1 MDSST
6 EMVTCYR
13 HPTREAPL
21 RCTRCDRPICLEDSI
36 DAPVGFLCPDDA
48 KQSPRV
54 RRAQAAFDG
63 SRPITMGLLGVI
75 AIVFILQQLPGADGT
90 VERALWLYGP
100 DVAGGSWWR
109 IVTSGFIHFG
119 IIHVAFNSYMLW
131 QLGGQLEGVLGRA
144 AFAGVYLAGLL
155 GGAAGAIALEFGSP
169 AGGASGAVFGLI
181 GAGLLLMRQ
190 RGVAPMRSSLG
201 QLLLFNIV
209 FTFVVPN
216 ISIGGHAGGL
226 IGGGLAFL
234 ALGAARDHQRNAWR
248 AVLVAVG
255 LGVAA
260 VILSRVMGSF

>member
-13 HPTREAPL
+13 HPKREAPL
-21 RCTRCDRPICLEDSI
+21 RCTRCERPICLEDAI

-63 SRPITMGLLGVI
+63 SRPITTGLLGVI
-75 AIVFILQQLPGADGT
+75 AIVFILQQVPGSGET
-90 VERALWLYGP
+90 VATSLGLFGP
-100 DVAGGSWWR
+100 AVAAGEWWR
-109 IVTSGFIHFG
+109 MVTSGFIHFG
-119 IIHVAFNSYMLW
+119 IIHVAFNGYMLW
-131 QLGGQLEGVLGRA
+131 QLGGQLEGALGRS
-144 AFAGVYLAGLL
+144 AFAGVYMAGLL
-155 GGAAGAIALEFGSP
+155 GGAAGAIVLEYQFL

-190 RGVAPMRSSLG
+190 RGMAPMRSSLG
-201 QLLLFNIV
+201 QLLLLNVV
-209 FTFVVPN
+209 FTFVVPG

-226 IGGGLAFL
+226 LGGGLAFL
-234 ALGAARDHQRNAWR
+234 ALGAAGDHQRNAWR
-248 AVLVAVG
+248 AALVALG

-260 VILSRVMGSF
+260 ITLSRVIGGF